1 MASSCVL
8 QREGEVPLESLQI
21 LLVSSSRS
29 VGGIT
34 MLPLPTAM
42 TTPSLWAPS
51 QAGRDKATGYPTA
64 LTNGYP

>member
-8 QREGEVPLESLQI
+8 QRDGEVPLESRQI

-29 VGGIT
+29 VGGIM

-42 TTPSLWAPS
+42 TTPSLWVPS
-51 QAGRDKATGYPTA
+51 QAGRNKATGYPTS